1 MRRDRSVHAAREPA
15 EKAQL
20 DGDLVGLALGAARR
34 EEEVVVA
41 VPLLPHT
48 RGSGGGAVAGVLLGV
63 IHQVDV
69 RALLVGLDLARV
81 RIRVRVRARARA
93 RARVRVR
100 TWLGLGLG
108 LGSGSGL

>member
-1 MRRDRSVHAAREPA
+1 MAVEQIVGGDVRRDRSVHAAREPA

-34 EEEVVVA
+34 EEQVVVA

-69 RALLVGLDLARV
+69 RALLVGLDLVRV
-81 RIRVRVRARARA
+81 RIRVRARNRV

-100 TWLGLGLG
+100 VRVRV
-108 LGSGSGL
+108 